1 MAELTVAVLGLDRL
15 GASVALRLQA
25 YMDKGGRHRFALI
38 GHDSRDD
45 FEKGARKLKVFDKVE
60 RKPHAAVATADVVVM
75 NLPYED
81 LRAGYELI
89 AGSLRDGV
97 VILDTAT
104 VIQPS
109 LAWAEEL
116 LDAEHHVI
124 GFAPVV
130 NFDYMLDARIE
141 PERATDDYFHD
152 SAIYIAPALRCLP
165 EAIDLAVNFAAILGA
180 KPQFHDPAEHDSLT
194 ALTENAP
201 QLIGVAAYSAAMNHS
216 AWPDAQRLTN
226 PPFNT
231 LTRYLL
237 THHPDALRDEWLANR
252 ENLTRAIDQLVSHL
266 RAVRMALAEGD
277 ADAVEAFLIAAADDY
292 QEWINRRHK
301 GDWDDDSASPR
312 VGVESTIAGSL
323 FGGAITRRIFGDKG
337 DKR

>member
-25 YMDKGGRHRFALI
+25 WMDKGGRHRFTLV

-45 FEKGARKLKVFDKVE
+45 FEKSARKLKVFAKVE
-60 RKPHAAVATADVVVM
+60 RKPHAAVESADIVLM

-89 AGSLRDGV
+89 ADSLRDGV

-116 LDAEHHVI
+116 LSDEHHVI

-130 NFDYMLDARIE
+130 SFDYMLDPRLE
-141 PERATDDYFHD
+141 PEQATDDYFHD
-152 SAIYIAPALRCLP
+152 SAIYIAPALRSLP

-194 ALTENAP
+194 ALTEGVP
-201 QLIGVAAYSAAMNHS
+201 QLLGVAAYSAAMNHS
-216 AWPDAQRLTN
+216 AWQDAQRLTN
-226 PPFNT
+226 PPFNA

-252 ENLTRAIDQLVSHL
+252 DSLTRAIDQLVTQL
-266 RAVRMALAEGD
+266 REVRAALADED
-277 ADAVEAFLIAAADDY
+277 ADAIEAFLIAAADDY

-301 GDWDDDSASPR
+301 GDWDSDDSRAR
-312 VGVESTIAGSL
+312 AGVESTIAGSL